1 MIDVDWINGQK
12 ANKKKMGLSQI
23 LSILDYNRSQL
34 TKISIVKLLDTL
46 ESFAASIL
54 NRSSKLLKKYPDS
67 GVPFLGRWCGSG
79 NVKAIFNDTFGD
91 ITVLDCYK
99 PRKNVKNREIR
110 AFPKGN
116 VVHWMAGNVPTL
128 GLLSLVSGVLTKNSN
143 IVRINSLADLML
155 ADLMHH
161 LSQIDEIGYIMASSV
176 AIVRYDYND
185 KKIAEELSLSADN
198 RIIWGGDQSTASIKR
213 LPVKPTCTDLVFPD
227 RTSFAVVGE
236 EKLSEDRMP
245 AIARLIAHDIS
256 VFEQKACAS
265 PHTIFLDTDSSEAIK
280 RFCMVL
286 KDAMEET
293 LKRIPK
299 RMPSQNE
306 VQAIVK
312 MRTRYDMFHD
322 AWYSEGSEFSILSD
336 DMIQLGPAIGNR
348 LVYVRKL
355 PSDEEL
361 IKILPDNIQSV
372 GIEADTESFERLTDV
387 LGAAGVHRFTP
398 IGAMTQFEIPWDG
411 FALPQYLIRWTT
423 RPTQK

>member
-1 MIDVDWINGQK
+1 MINVDWINGQIK
-12 ANKKKMGLSQI
+12 NKEKMVLSEI
-23 LSILDYNRSQL
+23 LSILNYNRSQL
-34 TKISIVKLLDTL
+34 INISIVKLLDTL
-46 ESFAASIL
+46 ESFAVSIL
-54 NRSSKLLKKYPDS
+54 SRSNNLLKKYPDS

-79 NVKAIFNDTFGD
+79 NVKAIFNDIFGD

-99 PRKNVKNREIR
+99 PRQNVKNREIR

-116 VVHWMAGNVPTL
+116 VIHWMAGNVPTL
-128 GLLSLVSGVLTKNSN
+128 GLLSLVSGLLTKNSN
-143 IVRINSLADLML
+143 IVRINSMADFMLADLML
-155 ADLMHH
+155 H
-161 LSQIDEIGYIMASSV
+161 LSQIDEIGYIMANSV

-185 KKIAEELSLSADN
+185 KKTAEELSLSADN
-198 RIIWGGDQSTASIKR
+198 RIIWGGDQSTTSIKK

-227 RTSFAVVGE
+227 RTSFAIVGKD
-236 EKLSEDRMP
+236 KLSEDRMSK
-245 AIARLIAHDIS
+245 IARLIAHDVS

-265 PHTIFLDTDSSEAIK
+265 PHTIFLDTDSREVIA
-280 RFCMVL
+280 RFCMIL
-286 KDAMEET
+286 KDAMKET
-293 LKRIPK
+293 LKIIPK

-312 MRTRYDMFHD
+312 MRTQYDMFHD

-336 DMIQLGPAIGNR
+336 DMIKLGPAIGNR

-355 PSDEEL
+355 PSDQEL
-361 IKILPDNIQSV
+361 IEILPENIQSV
-372 GIEADTESFERLTDV
+372 GIEANTESFERLTDV

-411 FALPQYLIRWTT
+411 FALPQHLIRWTT